1 MLITCMHNDGATPW
15 ATRAMA
21 WGVGTFSGMVPI
33 YILDLALVAAPIYF
47 LPKMSKGPT
56 SPKQACGHRGCAKR
70 TSSPWLRPVA
80 CTATTSS
87 PLASL
92 SYLARRLTRYCVVA
106 SSLLLRV
113 TYRPS
118 AGATCW
124 CISALQYLVPYFP
137 AQVWLPCELHNFYS
151 SCLQLDWFKPTIQ
164 NWIDSWI

>member
-1 MLITCMHNDGATPW
+1 MHDDGATPW

-92 SYLARRLTRYCVVA
+92 SYSARRLPDPLMCCR
-106 SSLLLRV
+106 
-113 TYRPS
+113 
-118 AGATCW
+118 
-124 CISALQYLVPYFP
+124 
-137 AQVWLPCELHNFYS
+137 
-151 SCLQLDWFKPTIQ
+151 LQLPAPRDLSTVGWRYVLVHLAAIHQCFLQ
-164 NWIDSWI
+164 VRQIDVVIPIAHHFREIALPPQSYEKTNKYKAM